1 MRTSSIVVLA
11 TVGLIA
17 VGCASAQPPAP
28 YGSGGDMSAPTSAGP
43 GVVKA
48 APAISNAGAMQPPTQ
63 ATNGG
68 INGQNNVGPSQGSMQ
83 PPAPSGPGIVSK
95 P

>member
-17 VGCASAQPPAP
+17 VGCASAQPPAA
-28 YGSGGDMSAPTSAGP
+28 YGSGGDMSAPTASGP

-48 APAISNAGAMQPPTQ
+48 APSIPAAGPMQPPAQ
-63 ATNGG
+63 ASNGG
-68 INGQNNVGPSQGSMQ
+68 ITGTNNVGPSQGAMQ
-83 PPAPSGPGIVSK
+83 PPSSVGPGIVSK